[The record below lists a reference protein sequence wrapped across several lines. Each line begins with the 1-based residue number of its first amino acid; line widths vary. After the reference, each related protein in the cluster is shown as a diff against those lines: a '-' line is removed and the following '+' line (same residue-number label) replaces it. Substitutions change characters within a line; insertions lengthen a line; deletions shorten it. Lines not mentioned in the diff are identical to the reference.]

1 MSTHTQRLLMCG
13 AAAGPLYVLVGLG
26 QVLTREGFDV
36 RVQALSLLSNGD
48 LGWIQIANFL
58 ITGALVIAGALG
70 LRRALAGQRG
80 GTWAPILLGLYGVGL
95 IGAGIFPADPG
106 QGFPPGTPMTGTTM
120 STNGLMHFVC
130 GGIGFYALI
139 AATLALTRRTLVL
152 GEMAWAIYSALTGVF
167 FLVSFLGIASGHVSP
182 AIVLTFYAAVV
193 WIWGWHWGVYRK
205 ALTP

>member
-1 MSTHTQRLLMCG
+1 MCG
-13 AAAGPLYVLVGLG
+13 AAAGPLYVIVGLG

-36 RVQALSLLSNGD
+36 RVHALSLLSNGD

-58 ITGALVIAGALG
+58 ITGALVMAGAAG

-106 QGFPPGTPMTGTTM
+106 QGFPPGTPMTGATM
-120 STNGLMHFVC
+120 STSGLMHFVC

-139 AATLALTRRTLVL
+139 AATFVFTRRHLAL
-152 GEMAWAIYSALTGVF
+152 GEVPWAIYSALTGVF
-167 FLVSFLGIASGHVSP
+167 FLVSFAGIASGHISP

-193 WIWGWHWGVYRK
+193 WIWGWHWGVYRRL
-205 ALTP
+205 LTPFTMGK